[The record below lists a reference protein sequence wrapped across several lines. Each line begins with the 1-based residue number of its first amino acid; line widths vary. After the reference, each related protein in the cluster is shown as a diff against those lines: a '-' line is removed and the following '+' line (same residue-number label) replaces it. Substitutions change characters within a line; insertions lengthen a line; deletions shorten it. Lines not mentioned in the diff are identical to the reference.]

1 MAAVFADDARLLE
14 LYPEL
19 AEVAP
24 AQRAVWLEVAQ
35 GIVFAETFKK
45 TLDAAHAAMTGHLL
59 TVAGLTKQ
67 GGGKKVQSKSLGP
80 ASITYAVGQVPP
92 DEQLA
97 ETTYGEHYLLLL
109 RARPHVVCVI

>member
-1 MAAVFADDARLLE
+1 MAAVYADDARLLA

-24 AQRAVWLEVAQ
+24 AQREVWLEVAR

-45 TLDAAHAAMTGHLL
+45 ILDAAHAAMTGHLL
-59 TVAGLTKQ
+59 TVAGLTA
-67 GGGKKVQSKSLGP
+67 GGKKVQSKSLGP
-80 ASITYAVGQVPP
+80 ASVTYAVGQVPP

-109 RARPHVVCVI
+109 RSRPHVVCVT